1 MSSVLS
7 KAREVF
13 KAYKGVKDSIEQ
25 EVDKLSA
32 ERDALQRERDRVFY
46 APRAKED
53 VIADLEGMLDIH
65 RQEFARRLAVELTG
79 PNSESGWA
87 RFNFHMQPESTE
99 INMPRLPMFQL
110 PRVKTIANI
119 SHSPGN
125 HPVNSNCL
133 MGMFADIIKPASRE
147 IIQAMDW
154 PTGAI
159 SKQERE
165 AKLVELDGKIKGVSE
180 KLTAL
185 LKEAEEAGIQF

>member
-32 ERDALQRERDRVFY
+32 ERGALQRERDRVFY

-65 RQEFARRLAVELTG
+65 RQEFVRRLAVALTG
-79 PNSESGWA
+79 PNSDAGWA
-87 RFNFHMQPESTE
+87 RFSFNMQPESTE
-99 INMPRLPMFQL
+99 INRPRLPMFQL
-110 PRVKTIANI
+110 PRETNVANL
-119 SHSPGN
+119 SQHPGN
-125 HPVNSNCL
+125 FPVNSNCL
-133 MGMFADIIKPASRE
+133 MGMFAHIIKPAARE
-147 IIQAMDW
+147 MIQEMDW
-154 PTGAI
+154 PTGTI
-159 SKQERE
+159 TKQERE
-165 AKLVELDGKIKGVSE
+165 TKLAELDRKIKDVSE

-185 LKEAEEAGIQF
+185 LKEAEEAGLQF

>member
-1 MSSVLS
+1 MSNVLS

-53 VIADLEGMLDIH
+53 VIADLEDMLDIH
-65 RQEFARRLAVELTG
+65 RQEFARRLAVALTG
-79 PNSESGWA
+79 PNSDSGWA
-87 RFNFHMQPESTE
+87 RHSFHMQPESTE
-99 INMPRLPMFQL
+99 INMPRLAMFQL
-110 PRVKTIANI
+110 PREKVDTSI

-125 HPVNSNCL
+125 FPVNSNCL
-133 MGMFADIIKPASRE
+133 MGMFAHIIKPAARE
-147 IIQAMDW
+147 MIQAMDW
-154 PTGAI
+154 PTGTF

-165 AKLVELDGKIKGVSE
+165 AKLADLDGKIKGVSD

-185 LKEAEEAGIQF
+185 LKEAEEAGLQF